1 MDLDISKVPMVRLTW
16 VDAQE
21 GCVGWTELE
30 EMMDAPL
37 AQCQEVGWL
46 LVNNEEK
53 VVIMRSWNQE
63 GQDGGACIAI
73 PNSWVLEIEVLV
85 PVEEVREILERGD
98 EPDWDDDE

>member
-1 MDLDISKVPMVRLTW
+1 MDLDISKVPMVRVSW

-30 EMMDAPL
+30 EMMDSPL

-73 PNSWVLEIEVLV
+73 PNSWVLNIEVLV
-85 PVEEVREILERGD
+85 PVDDVRELLERGD